1 MTMTD
6 RLPDSLV
13 SEKRF
18 SRFLIVGLAG
28 FLIDQTVL
36 TALIEVASAPL
47 EVAKLAS
54 AETAIIVMFFV
65 NDRWTFADWGED
77 SHRSVGSRLVRSN
90 LVRIGGILVATAVLS
105 VLVRVAGMPYLAAN
119 AVGIGC
125 GFVVNYTFETLFTW
139 RVGR

>member
-1 MTMTD
+1 MTITD
-6 RLPDSLV
+6 RLPESLV
-13 SEKRF
+13 SEERF
-18 SRFLIVGLAG
+18 SRFLVVGLAG

-54 AETAIIVMFFV
+54 AETAIIVMFFI
-65 NDRWTFADWGED
+65 NDRWTFAAWGEE
-77 SHRSVGSRLVRSN
+77 SHRSVVSRLVRSN

-105 VLVRVAGMPYLAAN
+105 ILVRGAGMPYLAAN

-125 GFVVNYTFETLFTW
+125 GFIVNYTFETLFTW